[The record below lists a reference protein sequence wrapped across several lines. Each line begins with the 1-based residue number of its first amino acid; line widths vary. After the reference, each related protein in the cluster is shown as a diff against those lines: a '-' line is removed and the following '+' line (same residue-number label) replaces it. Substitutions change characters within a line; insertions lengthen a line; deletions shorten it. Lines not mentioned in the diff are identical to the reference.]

1 MDEKVIDNL
10 KSESRWL
17 RLLFMVLFYMVANI
31 AGVLILIVSVVQVVH
46 GFFKSEPN
54 SRLLEF
60 SASLNQYFYQIIQFM
75 TYNLDTKPYPFSDW
89 PGDKESNNDQDQE
102 DSN

>member
-17 RLLFMVLFYMVANI
+17 RLLFMVLFYMLAHI
-31 AGVLILIVSVVQVVH
+31 AGFLILLVAIAQVIH
-46 GFFKSEPN
+46 GFIKSEPN

-60 SASLNQYFYQIIQFM
+60 SASLNQYFYQIIQFV
-75 TYNLDTKPYPFSDW
+75 TYNADTKPYPFSDW
-89 PGDKESNNDQDQE
+89 PGEKEPDNENDQE
-102 DSN
+102 EAG